1 MAGVV
6 DCRGLSCPEPVIEA
20 RQALQQASGGT
31 VTVVVSNAVA
41 RDNVTRAASSMGW
54 QVNVEEDGED
64 FKLSIT
70 K

>member
-20 RQALQQASGGT
+20 RQALQQASGGS

-41 RDNVTRAASSMGW
+41 RDNVTRAANSMGW
-54 QVNVEEDGED
+54 QVKVEEDGED

>member
-1 MAGVV
+1 MEGVV

-31 VTVVVSNAVA
+31 VTVIVSNAVA
-41 RDNVTRAASSMGW
+41 RDNVSRAAKSMGW

-70 K
+70 R

>member
-1 MAGVV
+1 MADLV

-41 RDNVTRAASSMGW
+41 KDNVTRAANSMGW
-54 QVNVEEDGED
+54 QVNVIEDGGD

>member
-41 RDNVTRAASSMGW
+41 RDNVTRTANSMGW
-54 QVNVEEDGED
+54 QVSVKEDGED

>member
-1 MAGVV
+1 MAGVL

>member
-1 MAGVV
+1 MEGVV

-31 VTVVVSNAVA
+31 VTVIVSNAVA
-41 RDNVTRAASSMGW
+41 RDNVSRAAKSMGW
-54 QVNVEEDGED
+54 QVNVEEAGED

-70 K
+70 R

>member
-20 RQALQQASGGT
+20 RQALQQASGGS

-41 RDNVTRAASSMGW
+41 RDNVTRAANSMGW